1 MGDELKYLIGVL
13 IGVVLAFVTRIG
25 WRKVEDIK
33 RKIP

>member
-1 MGDELKYLIGVL
+1 MEYLIGVL

-25 WRKVEDIK
+25 WRKVDDLK